1 MVREPDPPV
10 TGPTAARR
18 MRDRAATWLREPLPA
33 PPTALRRGP
42 FAPRA
47 FESRLR
53 SPRLTALLGIAVGV
67 AFGICFVTGLLDHLI
82 QHPPGWFH
90 WPARPVWLFRV
101 TQGLHVATGLAT
113 IPLLGVKLWS
123 VYPRLFRWPPARDIA
138 HAVERLSVLVL
149 IAAGLF
155 QLVTGVLN
163 IALWYGPMHF
173 FFPSA
178 HYWTAWLAIGAI
190 VTHIAVKL
198 PIIRS
203 GLTHRPRGSVPP
215 GTLTR
220 RGLLAATAGAA
231 GVITLATVGQT
242 AAPLAPISL
251 LAPRRPRTGP
261 QNLPV
266 NRSAAAARVQT
277 LATDPG
283 YRLLLDGPG
292 GTSLL
297 ALADLAA
304 LPQHTVSLPITC
316 VEGWSADAVWTGVR
330 LRDLVTLA
338 GADPDRHEVFAESLE
353 TAGLYRSTTVDP
365 AHARDPLTLVA
376 LRLRGETLHLDHGY
390 PARLIAPNRPGV
402 LQTKWLAR
410 LTVRLPR

>member
-1 MVREPDPPV
+1 MTPEP
-10 TGPTAARR
+10 GARSRTAGRARAVLR
-18 MRDRAATWLREPLPA
+18 WLDEPLPA
-33 PPTALRRGP
+33 PPATLRRGP
-42 FAPRA
+42 FRKGA
-47 FESRLR
+47 FPSKLR
-53 SPRLTALLGIAVGV
+53 SARLTSFLGLALAV
-67 AFGICFVTGLLDHLI
+67 AFGTCFVTGLLDHLI

-90 WPARPVWLFRV
+90 WPARPISLFRV

-123 VYPRLFRWPPARDIA
+123 VYPRLFRWPPARDLA
-138 HAVERLSVLVL
+138 QAVERLSVLVL
-149 IAAGLF
+149 IAAALF

-190 VTHIAVKL
+190 VTHIGVKL
-198 PIIRS
+198 PLIRA
-203 GLTHRPRGSVPP
+203 GLTRRPRGTVPP

-242 AAPLAPISL
+242 VAPLAPISL

-261 QNLPV
+261 QQLPV
-266 NRSAAAARVQT
+266 NRTAGAAGVRT
-277 LATDPG
+277 LAVDPA
-283 YRLLLDGPG
+283 YRLVLDGPG
-292 GTSLL
+292 GTTELS
-297 ALADLAA
+297 LADLEA

-330 LRDLVTLA
+330 LRDLMALA
-338 GADPDRHEVFAESLE
+338 GAEARGFEVFAESLE

-365 AHARDPLTLVA
+365 AHAHDPLTLVA
-376 LRLRGETLHLDHGY
+376 LRLRGEPLHLDHGY

-410 LTVRLPR
+410 LTVRPAP

>member
-10 TGPTAARR
+10 AARR
-18 MRDRAATWLREPLPA
+18 RLVDWLTTPLP
-33 PPTALRRGP
+33 PPPAALRRGP
-42 FAPRA
+42 TRPHA
-47 FESRLR
+47 FPSRLR
-53 SPRLTALLGIAVGV
+53 SPRLTSLLGVALAV
-67 AFGICFVTGLLDHLI
+67 AFGTCFVTGLLDHLI

-90 WPARPVWLFRV
+90 WPSRPVQLFRV

-123 VYPRLFRWPPARDIA
+123 VYPRLFRWPPVRDVA
-138 HAVERLSVLVL
+138 HALERLSILVLVS
-149 IAAGLF
+149 AGLF

-173 FFPSA
+173 YFPSA

-190 VTHIAVKL
+190 LVHIGVKL
-198 PIIRS
+198 PIIRA
-203 GLTHRPRGSVPP
+203 GLTRRPRETVRA

-231 GVITLATVGQT
+231 GVITVATIGQT
-242 AAPLAPISL
+242 VAPLAPVSL

-266 NRSAAAARVQT
+266 NRSAAAANVRT
-277 LATDPG
+277 LAVDPA
-283 YRLLLDGPG
+283 YRLVLAGPA
-292 GTSLL
+292 GTLRLSRD
-297 ALADLAA
+297 DLAA
-304 LPQHTVSLPITC
+304 LPQRTVSLPITC
-316 VEGWSADAVWTGVR
+316 VEGWSASAVWTGVR
-330 LRDLVTLA
+330 LRDLMALV
-338 GADPDRHEVFAESLE
+338 GADPDGHEVFAQSLE
-353 TAGLYRSTTVDP
+353 TAGLYTSTTVDP
-365 AHARDPLTLVA
+365 AHAGDPLTLVA
-376 LRLRGETLHLDHGY
+376 LQLRGEPLHLDHGY

-410 LTVRLPR
+410 LTVRRAS

>member
-1 MVREPDPPV
+1 M
-10 TGPTAARR
+10 
-18 MRDRAATWLREPLPA
+18 
-33 PPTALRRGP
+33 P
-42 FAPRA
+42 FHKGA
-47 FESRLR
+47 FPSKLR
-53 SPRLTALLGIAVGV
+53 SLRLTSFLGLGLAV
-67 AFGICFVTGLLDHLI
+67 AFGTCFVTGLLDHLI

-90 WPARPVWLFRV
+90 WPARPIWLFRV
-101 TQGLHVATGLAT
+101 TQGVHVATGLAT

-123 VYPRLFRWPPARDIA
+123 VYPRLFRWPPARDLA
-138 HAVERLSVLVL
+138 HAVERLSVFVL

-163 IALWYGPMHF
+163 IALWYRPMHF

-190 VTHIAVKL
+190 VAHIGVQL
-198 PIIRS
+198 PLIRA
-203 GLTHRPRGSVPP
+203 GLTHRPRRTVPP

-242 AAPLAPISL
+242 VAPLSSISL

-261 QNLPV
+261 QQLPV
-266 NRSAAAARVQT
+266 NRTAGAAGVRA
-277 LATDPG
+277 LAVDPA
-283 YRLLLDGPG
+283 YRLVLDGPG
-292 GTSLL
+292 GTTRLSM
-297 ALADLAA
+297 ADLQA
-304 LPQHTVSLPITC
+304 LPQHTVSLPIAC
-316 VEGWSADAVWTGVR
+316 VEGWSADAVWSGVR
-330 LRDLVTLA
+330 LRDLMALA
-338 GADPDRHEVFAESLE
+338 GADTAGYEVFAESLE

-365 AHARDPLTLVA
+365 AHARDPLTVVA
-376 LRLRGETLHLDHGY
+376 LRLRGEPLHLDHGY

-410 LTVRLPR
+410 LTVRRAP